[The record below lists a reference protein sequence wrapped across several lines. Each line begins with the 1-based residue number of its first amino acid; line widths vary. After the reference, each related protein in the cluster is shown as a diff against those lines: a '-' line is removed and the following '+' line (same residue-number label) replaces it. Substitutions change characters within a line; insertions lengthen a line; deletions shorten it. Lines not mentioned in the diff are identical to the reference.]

1 MSSSHGEVSMVAI
14 LEFLVVGWVIFM
26 LAGVLL
32 VLTFM
37 MISALTDIFRGD

>member
-1 MSSSHGEVSMVAI
+1 MVAI

-26 LAGVLL
+26 LAGVLI
-32 VLTFM
+32 VLTYM